1 MPNPLKKKISNL
13 SNRNF
18 WFSGKIK
25 SHENEYCIITELYDA
40 KKGKL
45 IEQREFIGDD
55 MFKLIDN
62 LSLQLRYDL
71 GIPASHIE
79 STEFLPLSD
88 IYTNSMKA
96 FEYYVKGKVAKLG
109 YDSTASEDYY
119 NKALTA
125 DKDFAMVYYTLSDLH
140 HDSES
145 IEKLTESINS
155 AMSRLY
161 KFPESIQYQVKDSY
175 FRYIEKNPDKLLKL
189 NILWTKLNPN
199 SIQAHLQLGYAYYMA
214 GDLDNALKSA
224 LVVYNMDMSSFSNL
238 IHIIEIHKRRKNY
251 EEAIMLLTKF
261 CNNYPDNHRSYLAL
275 GRLYEAMGDF
285 HKAKDQFETASL
297 LEPNNNFI
305 KLRLCNLETKFGNF
319 DSAINQL
326 IILDKDPRKTSDEKY
341 EIYRALSL
349 IYKKL
354 GQIKT
359 SIKYVE
365 QMYELGFL

>member
-1 MPNPLKKKISNL
+1 
-13 SNRNF
+13 
-18 WFSGKIK
+18 
-25 SHENEYCIITELYDA
+25 
-40 KKGKL
+40 
-45 IEQREFIGDD
+45 

-62 LSLQLRYDL
+62 ISLQLRYDL
-71 GIPASHIE
+71 GIPSSHIE
-79 STEFLPLSD
+79 STECLPLLD

-96 FEYYVKGKVAKLG
+96 FEYYVKGRIANLG
-109 YDSTASEDYY
+109 YDSTSCEEYY
-119 NKALTA
+119 NKALTE
-125 DKDFAMVYYTLSDLH
+125 DKNFAFMHYTLSDLH
-140 HDSES
+140 LKNEALD
-145 IEKLTESINS
+145 KLTESLNN
-155 AMSRLY
+155 AMSLLY
-161 KFPESIQYQVKDSY
+161 KFPELLQYKVKNRY
-175 FRYIEKNPDKLLKL
+175 FRFVEKNPDKLIKL
-189 NILWTKLNPN
+189 NELWTKLDPN
-199 SIQAHLQLGYAYYMA
+199 SIEAYLELGAAYYIS

-224 LVVYNMDMSSFSNL
+224 LVVYNMDSSNFRNL
-238 IHIIEIHKRRKNY
+238 MHIVAIHKRRKNY

-261 CNNYPDNHRSYLAL
+261 CNNYPDNYHSYLAL
-275 GRLYEAMGDF
+275 GKLYEAMGDF

-305 KLRLCNLETKFGNF
+305 AMRLCNLESKFGNF

-326 IILDKDPRKTSDEKY
+326 MALTKDPKKTSDEKY